1 MKKPLYEEVVSD
13 IRQLRQVAEDNASRA
28 LLEAVAPRIRELIEE
43 QLVDD
48 DEEIVAV
55 PQGTVAVASDGDVIV
70 DLDTLTTEEPS
81 LPGAPVSVS
90 SPSPITPVSSADAFE
105 VDALSLPALA
115 TVVQPQVVVDQVDEE
130 DVDVGASHAAVP
142 GTLSRD
148 EYDIWVSRID
158 SCFREA
164 RTISGVSPIL
174 HETKSFCRKLSKV
187 VSLVEDTYE
196 RVQASTMSEFAKN
209 QLGTKLEAC
218 YEDLMKTRENVMKK
232 RTLNE
237 DLTVTLKGDVELG
250 SDPDDLEIEV
260 TSETGEED
268 ESSVDD
274 DDVLDLDLDAEEG
287 EEGEEGDLDV
297 EFSDDEAPSDEE
309 SLDLGLD
316 DEDEEA
322 PKLESSRKKGDVL
335 LEIDE
340 RELAR
345 EVRRLRSRQ
354 VRESADAPSAI
365 SAFGDGEDEGE
376 PLEDVELT
384 TEASGIPTIYVDDET
399 GEGTLDGAKNES
411 EDLQLESLKRKLRL
425 ESRIYNSSAKRVAA
439 LKDKLKTS
447 RGVQFTRVKQAIVAE
462 QKRCAASVT
471 RVQEIKKRLNE
482 SKSRTKSGAAL
493 SENATLRRKLAESSL
508 NNVKLKLANK
518 LFLVKGISESKRIHA
533 VSSIDRARTLR
544 EAELI
549 YRNALASRDREV
561 VSESRGVIG
570 ASSRV
575 ARPTSTTSQET
586 LNEGFE
592 VARWMT
598 VAGIK

>member
-81 LPGAPVSVS
+81 LPGVPVSVS

-164 RTISGVSPIL
+164 RIISGVSPIL

-187 VSLVEDTYE
+187 VSLIEDTYE
-196 RVQASTMSEFAKN
+196 RVQASTMSESVKN

-232 RTLNE
+232 RTLSE

-274 DDVLDLDLDAEEG
+274 DDVLDLDLDA

-384 TEASGIPTIYVDDET
+384 TEASGIPTIYIDDET

-447 RGVQFTRVKQAIVAE
+447 HGVQFARVKQAIVAE

>member
-48 DEEIVAV
+48 DEEIAAV

-70 DLDTLTTEEPS
+70 DLDTLTTEDPS
-81 LPGAPVSVS
+81 LPGTPVSVS

-115 TVVQPQVVVDQVDEE
+115 AVVQPQVVVDQVDEE

-148 EYDIWVSRID
+148 EYDVWVSRID

-164 RTISGVSPIL
+164 RIISGVSPIL
-174 HETKSFCRKLSKV
+174 HETKSFCRKLSKA

-196 RVQASTMSEFAKN
+196 RVQASTMSESAKN

-232 RTLNE
+232 RTLSE

-268 ESSVDD
+268 ESSVDG
-274 DDVLDLDLDAEEG
+274 DDVLDLDAEEG
-287 EEGEEGDLDV
+287 EEGDLDV
-297 EFSDDEAPSDEE
+297 ELSDDEE

-354 VRESADAPSAI
+354 VRENADAPSAI
-365 SAFGDGEDEGE
+365 SAFGDGEDE

-384 TEASGIPTIYVDDET
+384 TEAGGIPTIYVDDET

-425 ESRIYNSSAKRVAA
+425 ESRIYNSSAKRVAE

-518 LFLVKGISESKRIHA
+518 LFLVKGISESKRVRA

>member
-48 DEEIVAV
+48 DEEIAAV

-70 DLDTLTTEEPS
+70 DLDTLTTEDPS
-81 LPGAPVSVS
+81 LPGTPVSVS

-115 TVVQPQVVVDQVDEE
+115 AVVQPQVVVDQVDEE

-164 RTISGVSPIL
+164 RIISGVSPIL
-174 HETKSFCRKLSKV
+174 HETKSFCRKLSKA

-196 RVQASTMSEFAKN
+196 RVQASTMSESAKN

-232 RTLNE
+232 RTLSE

-268 ESSVDD
+268 ESSVDG
-274 DDVLDLDLDAEEG
+274 DDVLDLDAEEG
-287 EEGEEGDLDV
+287 EEGDLDV
-297 EFSDDEAPSDEE
+297 ELSDDEE

-354 VRESADAPSAI
+354 VLESADAPSAI
-365 SAFGDGEDEGE
+365 SAFGDGEDE

-384 TEASGIPTIYVDDET
+384 TEAGGIPTIYVDDET

-425 ESRIYNSSAKRVAA
+425 ESRIYNSSAKRVAE

-518 LFLVKGISESKRIHA
+518 LFLVKGISESKRVRA